1 MKKNFTFFVLNFLFL
16 FFVISKLSAQTTG
29 IFQSYL
35 VLNINST
42 GNTFYDLQADTSNP
56 DFNNASLGTFDF
68 SNTLILNG
76 AQIKTFKCDGGN
88 VTGGNLFYR
97 VYLNETT
104 PPAFNGPVTLGFAS
118 NDPGGCGGDQ
128 TWQKLD
134 FNTNLIQDL
143 TVSGT
148 YVLEVFTSAPGFPF
162 EVFSSNGG
170 ANYKA
175 FFNFNSITTWDGMNW
190 SNNAP
195 DIFKD
200 TYIAGIYSTTNNGA
214 FTAKSL
220 TLNSGSFTVNEG
232 TTVTVENA
240 VINNLTGADFVIEN
254 DASLIQINDV
264 ANTGNIT
271 VKRNSQNM
279 VLLDYTGWS
288 APVSGQNVLGFS
300 PATVVSR
307 FYEYN
312 PTTNAYVSLSSPSTT
327 DFSFAKGLLVR
338 APNTWSTSVAAPY
351 LGQFTGVPNNG
362 TNTYSGLAGFNLV
375 GNPYPSPIDLDLFE
389 TDNGASVEA
398 DYYFWTNTNPAV
410 SGSYSLTN
418 NYASYNSASHTGA
431 AAQNG
436 STTPDGIVA
445 VGQGFFVNLSAD
457 ATLTFNNGQRVTSGG
472 TFMRSASTTE
482 KHRLWFGL
490 TSLGF
495 NHNQIAVAYVTGM
508 SNDYDAGDTKMF
520 ANNKS
525 SIYTPVGTNK
535 LVIQGRALP
544 FTASDEV
551 ALGFFAETAGQYT
564 INLANK
570 DGLFAGTQEVYLRD
584 NLLNVI
590 HDIKNSEYTFTS
602 EAGDFASRFTVVYS
616 TTALSNENPIF
627 TKDNVIVSAS
637 ENGITI
643 NAGTT
648 LIKQVNVFDVRG
660 RLLTTQTNINATSV
674 NVSNLKADQQV
685 LIVQVIA
692 TDGAVLSK
700 KVVK

>member
-1 MKKNFTFFVLNFLFL
+1 
-16 FFVISKLSAQTTG
+16 
-29 IFQSYL
+29 
-35 VLNINST
+35 
-42 GNTFYDLQADTSNP
+42 
-56 DFNNASLGTFDF
+56 
-68 SNTLILNG
+68 
-76 AQIKTFKCDGGN
+76 
-88 VTGGNLFYR
+88 
-97 VYLNETT
+97 
-104 PPAFNGPVTLGFAS
+104 
-118 NDPGGCGGDQ
+118 
-128 TWQKLD
+128 
-134 FNTNLIQDL
+134 
-143 TVSGT
+143 
-148 YVLEVFTSAPGFPF
+148 
-162 EVFSSNGG
+162 
-170 ANYKA
+170 
-175 FFNFNSITTWDGMNW
+175 
-190 SNNAP
+190 
-195 DIFKD
+195 
-200 TYIAGIYSTTNNGA
+200 
-214 FTAKSL
+214 
-220 TLNSGSFTVNEG
+220 
-232 TTVTVENA
+232 
-240 VINNLTGADFVIEN
+240 
-254 DASLIQINDV
+254 
-264 ANTGNIT
+264 
-271 VKRNSQNM
+271 M

-327 DFSFAKGLLVR
+327 DFTFAKGLLVR

-389 TDNGASVEA
+389 TDNGTSVEA
-398 DYYFWTNTNPAV
+398 DYYFWTNSNPAV
-410 SGSYSLTN
+410 SGSYSGTN
-418 NYASYNSASHTGA
+418 NYASYNSASQTGA
-431 AAQNG
+431 SAQNG

-472 TFMRSASTTE
+472 AFMRSASTTE

-490 TSLGF
+490 TSPGF

-674 NVSNLKADQQV
+674 NISNLKADQQV